1 MFELISE
8 ASGLRCVE
16 FLDPVVQDSAGGA
29 GASWADDE
37 QVTGDVVAVNL
48 QPPEDL
54 DEVPPSRSVTMLSA
68 SMLQPTMPRLSSM
81 NSMSNSVRPEQ
92 IQARLLQLAAP
103 FPFPDVSVPPPAQL
117 VAHDLGEVNGCF
129 ARIEKRLGS
138 LESTSYYS
146 NVMMATLKEE
156 QDTEANRAML
166 NRVTVSGLV
175 IPDIF
180 KMSEADKIV
189 AMKAKVMET
198 IDLVKEADQAYEI
211 VFVRHLNNQIRGQKS
226 AVVEAKFATEQQA
239 KMFRAQ
245 YVKHYATY
253 KEKFNVTPVVRL
265 ATRVRIEIMHS
276 VCFLLKR
283 QDQSIVR
290 ANCMQFIPKP
300 VIKIVR
306 KSAAGTEFTRTM
318 SFIDAVGWIKS
329 QSLVQDLDLRK
340 AYDRAGASFRGT
352 LAQHFV
358 LMN

>member
-1 MFELISE
+1 
-8 ASGLRCVE
+8 
-16 FLDPVVQDSAGGA
+16 
-29 GASWADDE
+29 
-37 QVTGDVVAVNL
+37 
-48 QPPEDL
+48 
-54 DEVPPSRSVTMLSA
+54 
-68 SMLQPTMPRLSSM
+68 
-81 NSMSNSVRPEQ
+81 
-92 IQARLLQLAAP
+92 
-103 FPFPDVSVPPPAQL
+103 
-117 VAHDLGEVNGCF
+117 
-129 ARIEKRLGS
+129 
-138 LESTSYYS
+138 
-146 NVMMATLKEE
+146 
-156 QDTEANRAML
+156 
-166 NRVTVSGLV
+166 
-175 IPDIF
+175 
-180 KMSEADKIV
+180 
-189 AMKAKVMET
+189 
-198 IDLVKEADQAYEI
+198 
-211 VFVRHLNNQIRGQKS
+211 
-226 AVVEAKFATEQQA
+226 
-239 KMFRAQ
+239 MFRAQ

-306 KSAAGTEFTRTM
+306 KSAAGTELTRTM